1 MYHEDD
7 IADAEIS
14 EFIRLNRK
22 ELEDIVS
29 GMILIRE
36 SLSSE
41 QVDEITHIACVKFED
56 QTSAYQYCDAHV
68 EAMLYVSHRL
78 AHFSRD

>member
-36 SLSSE
+36 GLSGA
-41 QVDEITHIACVKFED
+41 QIDDIIDTACLKFDD
-56 QTSAYQYCDAHV
+56 QTEGYHHCDAHA
-68 EAMLYVSHRL
+68 EASQYVSHRL